1 MNRNHV
7 FFSNVWKFQDFE
19 YFYRFHVVNRNDKKC
34 HCMFWTGTLARIL
47 RATQIGDLMGPS
59 WALVACQFVEKIC
72 IHSQREKLSSA
83 FRESTEKINLI
94 FAHMCTRVSLQLLWF
109 IGISFFL
116 HFFVM
121 NKSNLR
127 RSFLSTSW
135 HWAAFVFETNKLS
148 NNTWRLDVA
157 LCRAVI

>member
-19 YFYRFHVVNRNDKKC
+19 YFYRFHVANRNKQKMSLHVLNWNIGQNSQGHSNRRLD
-34 HCMFWTGTLARIL
+34 GTLLGTCRLSVCWKNMCPFPA
-47 RATQIGDLMGPS
+47 G
-59 WALVACQFVEKIC
+59 
-72 IHSQREKLSSA
+72 KLSSA
-83 FRESTEKINLI
+83 VRESTEKINLI
-94 FAHMCTRVSLQLLWF
+94 FAHMFTRVSLQLLWF

-116 HFFVM
+116 HLFVM

-135 HWAAFVFETNKLS
+135 HWAAFLFKTNKLS

>member
-116 HFFVM
+116 HFSSWTSPTCDVL
-121 NKSNLR
+121 SLAHRGIER
-127 RSFLSTSW
+127 R
-135 HWAAFVFETNKLS
+135 
-148 NNTWRLDVA
+148 
-157 LCRAVI
+157 LCLKPINYPTTLGGSM